1 MVALDDLLA
10 VVIGAATV
18 VSEEH
23 CCSVVLI
30 HTVKSKTEADK
41 FGPINLRI
49 SRQIFKEAN

>member
-30 HTVKSKTEADK
+30 HTIKSKTEADK

-49 SRQIFKEAN
+49 SRQFFKEAN